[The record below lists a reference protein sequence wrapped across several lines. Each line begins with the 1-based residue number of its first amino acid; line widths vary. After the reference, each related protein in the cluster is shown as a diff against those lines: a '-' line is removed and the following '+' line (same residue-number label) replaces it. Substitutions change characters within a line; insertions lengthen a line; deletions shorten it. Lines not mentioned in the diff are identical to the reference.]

1 MRWWQKFVDGI
12 EAIPL
17 KVKREKLT
25 LKKKKNWVENSTV
38 KSISMLY
45 ESFRRVYGEKYAEL
59 YLKELIHMG
68 KEKITES
75 DQTLI
80 EQRVL
85 ELMSEDEY

>member
-1 MRWWQKFVDGI
+1 
-12 EAIPL
+12 
-17 KVKREKLT
+17 
-25 LKKKKNWVENSTV
+25 
-38 KSISMLY
+38 MLY